1 CQSVGH
7 HSKENNCC
15 GKQSDRS
22 LLQQLGRDAFYRFRS
37 RERRCIDK
45 NRFQHE
51 KVIIQRDETASEAE
65 CDEPEKSLICPGMQ
79 CSAEQIE
86 LAKKSSQRRD
96 ACQRQHKYSHAPRE
110 QWRP

>member
-1 CQSVGH
+1 
-7 HSKENNCC
+7 NNCC

-22 LLQQLGRDAFYRFRS
+22 LLQQFGRDAFYRFRS

-86 LAKKSSQRRD
+86 LAKKSSQRRVPG
-96 ACQRQHKYSHAPRE
+96 KTKKKNTHAPGE